1 MVELASLSP
10 CSELPLPLSHGH
22 AHLHEV
28 DLGPLASLA
37 PFKDQ
42 QKAVSDTLQKKYG
55 VGYPAP
61 NEVQMRGA
69 VKILWFGRDMALIA
83 GVQPDPQLHRLAA
96 ITDQS
101 DAWVAVELSGKNSVD
116 VLARLVPVD
125 MRATVAR
132 QGSTVRTLLGHMNA
146 SITPMGSDTFLILV
160 FRSMAETL
168 VHELQEA
175 MEAVAARG

>member
-1 MVELASLSP
+1 VVELTSLSP
-10 CSELPLPLSHGH
+10 CADLSLPVSCGQTR
-22 AHLHEV
+22 LHEV

-37 PFKDQ
+37 PYKDQ
-42 QKAVSDTLQKKYG
+42 QKALSDALKKAHG
-55 VGYPAP
+55 VTYPAP
-61 NEVQMRGA
+61 NAAQINDA
-69 VKILWFGRDMALIA
+69 VRILWFGRDMALIA
-83 GVQPDPQLHRLAA
+83 GVRPDPKLYPFAA

-101 DAWVAVELSGKNSVD
+101 DAWAAVELSGKGSVD

-125 MRATVAR
+125 MRASVMP
-132 QGSTVRTLLGHMNA
+132 QGSTVRTVLGHMNA
-146 SITPMGSDTFLILV
+146 SITPTGIDTYLILV